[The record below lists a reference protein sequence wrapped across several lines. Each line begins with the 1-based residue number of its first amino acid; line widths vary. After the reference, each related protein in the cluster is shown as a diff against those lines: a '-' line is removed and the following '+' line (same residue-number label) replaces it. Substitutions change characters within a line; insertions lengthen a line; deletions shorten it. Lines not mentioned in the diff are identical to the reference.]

1 LLSDCRAYRG
11 FIDRVQIH
19 EISVILHVGVNNP
32 NDSIDIRDSFDSR
45 VISFHSDNWSGIKE
59 TYLDMK
65 LQPQQNI
72 RFVPLDISET
82 DLDSWWNENESVDI
96 NMVLLGIDGS
106 EKNRLVLN
114 GMTKLLEKVEYVIS
128 TVGVDS
134 SEYQA
139 LNKILKEHRF
149 EGVDLESYDSR
160 YNICLFKKSKKI
172 QID

>member
-1 LLSDCRAYRG
+1 MLSDCRAYRR

-19 EISVILHVGVNNP
+19 EISVILHVGVNSP

-45 VISFHSDNWSGIKE
+45 VISFHSDNWSGINE
-59 TYLDMK
+59 SYLDIK

-82 DLDSWWNENESVDI
+82 DLDSWWEENEGVDI
-96 NMVLLGIDGS
+96 NMILLGIDGS
-106 EKNRLVLN
+106 EKNISALS
-114 GMTKLLEKVEYVIS
+114 GMTKILKKVEYVIS
-128 TVGVDS
+128 TVRIDS
-134 SEYQA
+134 SEYQV
-139 LNKILKEHRF
+139 LDKLLSGQRF
-149 EGVDLESYDSR
+149 ECAEIESFDSR